1 MHLSPPDVGQTEISA
16 VVAALESGWVAP
28 AGPEI
33 SLFET
38 EIAASADRPHA
49 VALSSGTAA
58 LHLGLR
64 ALGVRAGDEVVVP
77 TLTFGATAFAV
88 KYLGAEPLFVDCE
101 PDAWSL
107 DAQLLRGLFEERGA
121 EGRLPA
127 AVVGVDL
134 FGRTCDY
141 DALEQVCA
149 EYGVPLVLDSA
160 EALGGAFG
168 STPAGSRG
176 RFAIFSFNGNKIITT
191 SGGGALVTDDA
202 EMASRV
208 RKWASQSREPLPWYE
223 HEEIGFNYRMSNVLA
238 ALGRAQL
245 ARLPEIIQRRRHI
258 RDRYSGALQDVPGVT
273 VMGDPL
279 WGRSNAWL
287 TTVTF
292 DNDHYPAAAE
302 RVRKAL
308 DAEDIEARPIWKP
321 MHRQP
326 VFAHAHAVLSGVADR
341 AFRDGLCLPSGTGM
355 SDADIDRVLSVV
367 VDELT

>member
-1 MHLSPPDVGQTEISA
+1 MHLSPPDVGQMEISA

-33 SLFET
+33 ALFET
-38 EIAASADRPHA
+38 EIAACADRPHG

-58 LHLGLR
+58 LHLGLL

-101 PDAWSL
+101 PDVWSL
-107 DAQLLRGLFEERGA
+107 DVQLLRGLLEQRST

-160 EALGGAFG
+160 EALGGSFG
-168 STPAGSRG
+168 SAPAGSRG

-208 RKWASQSREPLPWYE
+208 RKWASQSRESLPWYE

-258 RDRYSGALQDVPGVT
+258 RDRYAGVLQDVPGVT
-273 VMGDPL
+273 VMGDPP
-279 WGRSNAWL
+279 WGRSNGWL
-287 TTVTF
+287 TTVTL
-292 DNDHYPAAAE
+292 DNDRYPAAAE

-326 VFAHAHAVLSGVADR
+326 VFAQAQAALSGVADR

-355 SDADIDRVLSVV
+355 SDADIERVLSVV